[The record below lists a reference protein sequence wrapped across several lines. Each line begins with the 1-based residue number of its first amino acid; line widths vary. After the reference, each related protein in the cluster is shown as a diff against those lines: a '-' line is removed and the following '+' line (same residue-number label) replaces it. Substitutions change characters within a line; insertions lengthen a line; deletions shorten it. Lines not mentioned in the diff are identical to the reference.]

1 MCFVAVV
8 VHARLLTLDRSLEE
22 AAMDLGATPGGAL
35 LRVTLPLAAPSILAG
50 YALAFILSIDDVV
63 IASFTSGP
71 GSTTLPMRIYS
82 QVRLGVTPEINAVST
97 ILIGMV
103 ALILAVGVLTSL
115 RSDASVRD

>member
-1 MCFVAVV
+1 
-8 VHARLLTLDRSLEE
+8 
-22 AAMDLGATPGGAL
+22 MDLGATPGRAL

-97 ILIGMV
+97 ILIGLV
-103 ALILAVGVLTSL
+103 ALVLLVGFLVGL
-115 RSDASVRD
+115 RGRGQRA